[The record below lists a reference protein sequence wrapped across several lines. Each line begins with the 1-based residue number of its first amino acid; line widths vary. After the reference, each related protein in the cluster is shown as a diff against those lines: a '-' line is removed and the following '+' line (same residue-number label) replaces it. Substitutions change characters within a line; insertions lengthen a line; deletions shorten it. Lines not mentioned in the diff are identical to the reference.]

1 MRKKK
6 KGKDLQKSLDWRK
19 RLNANAKKKKLNANV
34 KKKRLKDSKRRELL
48 KNKESPR
55 SKRELQPKLQKPK
68 D

>member
-1 MRKKK
+1 MRKKRK
-6 KGKDLQKSLDWRK
+6 EKDLQKSLDWRK
-19 RLNANAKKKKLNANV
+19 RLNENAKKKKLNANV

-48 KNKESPR
+48 KSKESLR